1 MAEMDEQVKEKL
13 NLIETLTQ
21 QIEELIKKKGEIV
34 KDINEPIYKAKRE
47 AEAITKAVQEKVDL
61 IVAEVE
67 KKKVA
72 FVEYARKKDQEIEVN
87 LNAARKGYEAFRTA
101 QAEFDKSVE
110 DFNASKYAFETNLQ
124 QQKREAESTLAKGIE
139 LQNAANARKVNLDS
153 QESTVNQKAIAMQDL
168 EKKIEQIRAK
178 TEQYLQEIKDTEAA
192 IAAGKE
198 EVAKIKVQNDELL
211 IQVKTQQEK
220 SKSDVE
226 TNEKLSA
233 EIKAMQLDIKNTE
246 HEIDEKLN
254 RAARRDDEL
263 DEREKTLAEEK
274 RLVQLLQRQVDEKI
288 RTLNKLRAEE
298 EERKAKEN
306 KPE

>member
-246 HEIDEKLN
+246 HEIDEKRN